1 MPDRPGVH
9 VGVGVEIVGM
19 RVVRIVLVE
28 PPPVTETVE
37 QVRGEQTEHPAG
49 PFTTTDLTVGR
60 VVTEEPDLRG
70 DDSERRRKQQRP
82 PGVVHGQQGGH
93 CRRQCEQGDA
103 EQPGVVPR
111 ASVHQTEL
119 PDLGC
124 QLGITAG
131 TDDRNRSADDGHR

>member
-1 MPDRPGVH
+1 MMPRGPARNAATPHGLSLVEHDRPGVH

-49 PFTTTDLTVGR
+49 PLTTTDLTVGR

-82 PGVVHGQQGGH
+82 PGVVQRQHCGH

-103 EQPGVVPR
+103 ERWSPPRRHVP
-111 ASVHQTEL
+111 
-119 PDLGC
+119 LGPC
-124 QLGITAG
+124 IDQ
-131 TDDRNRSADDGHR
+131 